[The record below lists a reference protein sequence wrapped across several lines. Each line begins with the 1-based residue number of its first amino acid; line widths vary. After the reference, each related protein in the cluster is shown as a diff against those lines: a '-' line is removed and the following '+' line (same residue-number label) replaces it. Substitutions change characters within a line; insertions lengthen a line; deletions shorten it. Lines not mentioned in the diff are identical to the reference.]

1 MEQSPTKQTNNP
13 STPTYTGLED
23 LTPQLS
29 SASPD
34 TPTKKDRPYTS
45 TILQTPT
52 SRMKGY
58 STIGVGAKPDDHM
71 ATTIK
76 SVHPSVQDE
85 SQPRKEVEGLG
96 YDIDLDEGM
105 IDVSAEMDRGEGSS
119 SSSREIVLGESG
131 PEAKGSIPDVP
142 VQEIEAEDRE
152 VEFPSLDE
160 MKVMQDRLSGSDVAK
175 EDLVDMVGHLQL

>member
-1 MEQSPTKQTNNP
+1 
-13 STPTYTGLED
+13 
-23 LTPQLS
+23 
-29 SASPD
+29 
-34 TPTKKDRPYTS
+34 
-45 TILQTPT
+45 
-52 SRMKGY
+52 MKGY

-105 IDVSAEMDRGEGSS
+105 IDVSAEMYRGEGSS